1 MVATIKKLQAKRAA
15 QEIDGG
21 FTLIELLIVIVV
33 LGILAAV
40 VVFSLG
46 GVATSSALA
55 ACQSDGATY
64 ETAIAAATAQGT
76 TPVDA
81 GYVGV
86 TGGETMNQALQS
98 YIATAPGNSTHYTF
112 AIEGG
117 ALYVGSS
124 AEIPTAAGATAPVK
138 TAGPPVVT
146 NQHWAAWTGASSCN
160 GLVS

>member
-64 ETAIAAATAQGT
+64 ETAIAADTAQGV
-76 TPVDA
+76 TPADA
-81 GYVGV
+81 YPGV
-86 TGGETMNQALQS
+86 TGGATINTVLQS
-98 YIATAPGNSTHYTF
+98 YIATAPGNSSHYQF
-112 AIEGG
+112 AIFGG
-117 ALYVGSS
+117 NLYVGKASTTS
-124 AEIPTAAGATAPVK
+124 PN
-138 TAGPPVVT
+138 PPANTTSGVT
-146 NQHWAAWTGASSCN
+146 TTNANWAKWTGSSSCT
-160 GLVS
+160 GIAS

>member
-64 ETAIAAATAQGT
+64 ETAIAAATAQGST
-76 TPVDA
+76 APVDA
-81 GYVGV
+81 GYAGV
-86 TGGETMNQALQS
+86 TTSINTALQS

-112 AIEGG
+112 AIQGG
-117 ALYVGSS
+117 KLYVGSP
-124 AEIPTAAGATAPVK
+124 AELSTASGATAP
-138 TAGPPVVT
+138 TTSAGALNP
-146 NQHWAAWTGASSCN
+146 HWALWNGSSACS

>member
-64 ETAIAAATAQGT
+64 ETALAAATAQGT
-76 TPVDA
+76 PVPDA
-81 GYVGV
+81 YPG
-86 TGGETMNQALQS
+86 TTETINQALGS
-98 YIATAPGNSTHYTF
+98 YIATAPGNSSHYVF
-112 AIEGG
+112 AIETGG
-117 ALYVGSS
+117 LYVGKSGSS
-124 AEIPTAAGATAPVK
+124 TAPIKTPAAGTTPAVLNT
-138 TAGPPVVT
+138 G
-146 NQHWAAWTGASSCN
+146 WAAWTGSSSCT
-160 GLVS
+160 GIAS